1 MKREAFYVLR
11 EGIDLDVFNLLP
23 KENFMAYA
31 FKSDANSKET
41 PITPGVYNQ
50 QINFIA
56 PSHIYD
62 TLNAI
67 LESTVTQFT

>member
-1 MKREAFYVLR
+1 
-11 EGIDLDVFNLLP
+11 
-23 KENFMAYA
+23 MAYA